1 VEKEEEVRMV
11 KLLSQLSPGETG
23 TVSKIHGNGP
33 IQRRIIDMGVVPG
46 SKVEVQKFAPLGDP
60 MEVKVMGF
68 NLSLRKVEAQNIEIK
83 VS

>member
-1 VEKEEEVRMV
+1 MV
-11 KLLSQLSPGETG
+11 KLLSELSPGERG
-23 TVSKIHGNGP
+23 TVAKIHGNGP

-68 NLSLRKVEAQNIEIK
+68 NLSLRKIEAKNIEIQ
-83 VS
+83 VSE